1 LRLALQRALRRLS
14 VRQRTEI
21 GWWPVYSANG
31 ALGRSIVAKVRAAQP
46 SKEIDMNHVIV
57 ISAVL
62 AAVALSA
69 CDKPQTVTPT
79 VITVPVPGPAGPSGA
94 VGESGAP
101 GATGVPGST
110 GATGDT
116 GMTGSTGGTG
126 ATGEQGK
133 TGGDT
138 YVVVPPAPA
147 EPAR

>member
-1 LRLALQRALRRLS
+1 MKHL
-14 VRQRTEI
+14 
-21 GWWPVYSANG
+21 
-31 ALGRSIVAKVRAAQP
+31 
-46 SKEIDMNHVIV
+46 IV

-62 AAVALSA
+62 AAVTLSA

-79 VITVPVPGPAGPSGA
+79 VVTVPVPGPAGPSGA

-101 GATGVPGST
+101 GATGMPGST

-116 GMTGSTGGTG
+116 GATGYTGSTGGTG
-126 ATGEQGK
+126 ATGATGEAGK

-138 YVVVPPAPA
+138 IVVIPPVPA